1 MSSVDER
8 IVEMRFDNKDFEN
21 NVQQTMTTLD
31 KLKSALNFKDAS
43 KSFDN
48 LSKAANNLDMSNVSD
63 TLDVI
68 QNKFS
73 VFGTIADQVI
83 RRVADGFMDLAQK
96 GVQVV
101 KSLTVDQ
108 IGAGFEKYQGKLES
122 VQSIMNSTGEDIE
135 TVSAALAKLN
145 WFTDETSYNYTDMA
159 NTIGTFTAQGMGIDE
174 AVSAVIGI
182 ADAAAFAGA
191 NAEKASHGMEAFAKA
206 MSSGMNA
213 RYWYMINTAKMDNQ
227 ALRQSFID
235 AAEALGYL
243 KKVGDDMWSY
253 DGGESWFNTK
263 EGFTD
268 NFTKWLAPEVMKKAL
283 SGWSEFSDSLYDAV
297 QETGMNATEIMADR
311 MDLVAGGYSEISEK
325 AFKAGQQC
333 RTFMDVISAVKD
345 AISTSWMNI
354 FEAIFG
360 NYEEAVSLWTG
371 LFDIVDNVFGTSIYD
386 LQDLF
391 QKWHEL
397 SGYDVFRDAIDN
409 IFEAI
414 TQKVDIIREAFQ
426 EIFPPMTFGKL
437 YHLTVEF
444 KKFTKTLVLNSDQL
458 EGLKTVLKAV
468 FSIIKLGT
476 TVLKIGLKIIGKVL
490 GFIGKVSRA
499 ILGFIGNFSNFTL
512 IFKGL
517 LKRTGQLKRFFDA
530 LGKIFK
536 NIGHALSQIGD
547 GFREFGE
554 AISELPISRKITG
567 FFDKIR
573 EFFIG
578 TGFIKNAVKFPN
590 IFESVVQFLER
601 IADKEFNLPEVDV
614 KGIVKKVA
622 SAFSSVWETL
632 SKGWEWIVGEHPVLA
647 EFFENVYTTISG
659 FFGDV
664 KTEMDKFF
672 GHVSDMFAWIG
683 EEADKVWSWFSTKF
697 PGISSFLK
705 KASNRLGELFG
716 ILFDNKGDKFKRI
729 GEWFGSINDAIGKFA
744 EDKWKSV
751 TDFLEKVFG
760 GKVFENIGSFTTSI
774 SDFFKALFGKDDL
787 SSGEE
792 SASMFD
798 TLTGSITNFIEYLK
812 TIDPKKIASA
822 GIIILLGFLIA
833 TVSGVVAQINQLVT
847 NVTWF
852 VQKLTGAVT
861 QWVKKNNTLA
871 QLALVIISIMYGL
884 YRLSKDV
891 EPDKLREA
899 AISLAILIGSIAG
912 AAAVLAII
920 QGIFARFGNGVN
932 FEKMGA
938 GLAGFAA
945 AVLILVVSLNLLD
958 DATLDQNMGDKL
970 VILGAIMFS
979 LVAVAWLLSGMVF
992 TPKML
997 IGAAAVLL
1005 LSLSLISIIDALIK
1019 LSSVPVDQVVANLD
1033 ALVPLFAAF
1042 GVLAIGV
1049 GQIGLPSAVGLLAIV
1064 YLLENFLPKLNE
1076 LSDESIKKIQNF
1088 IDDNIKLFE
1097 QFKILAG
1104 VLIVFAA
1111 IGGKNLRAGG
1121 MGIAAIA
1128 GSFLIIV
1135 FAIKKLGTMGAT
1147 VLSKGMS
1154 VLKKLIVIIALL
1166 EFISGKTKGNNF
1178 TGFAVGVLIL
1188 AGGIIALGLVA
1199 EYLGGLDANKVQRG
1213 LWYVSAL
1220 TLLVSAMAVT
1230 SQYTGNAKIGPLLAM
1245 LVTVVVIAGVLTAL
1259 AGYSWEELL
1268 PAAAS
1273 IAGILLLVCGVFKW
1287 VSEVSKNALSGTM
1300 ALLAIAVIMAEIA
1313 VILTKLSS
1321 LPAEQLLPAALALGG
1336 VLLAAAISFKLV
1348 ESGKSALN
1356 LEEVLSFAGMIVAV
1370 AVVLGL
1376 LSAFNLE
1383 RIIPTAVALSIVM
1396 LSLAV
1401 ACTIMQGIQGDNAL
1415 QVAGY
1420 VLGFVA
1426 ALIPIG
1432 LMLAL
1437 LGNSNPTSML
1447 GAAAAMSL
1455 ILGVIVGLAFLVDGC
1470 DWHTASDAVLLVI
1483 GFVGALIPIALI
1495 LALLSESNPIGL
1507 IASAAALAL
1516 LLGAVAAVAYVAQ
1529 GITNFNA
1536 AMEGLKVIGIFL
1548 LAVAVIAGV
1557 MIAISEL
1564 LKNTWP
1570 GWPDQAIQDLE
1581 DMGRV
1586 LSLAA
1591 EILGGVIG
1599 KFFGQ
1604 MVSEFLSNSVE
1615 SLPEVAEKLSTFVTT
1630 IAEAF
1635 TSADG
1640 ITDTSI
1646 DKVKKVIDTLTKMEQ
1661 FSNVDKQLD
1670 GIGKFSSM
1678 AAPFA
1683 QSIRAYTEHIKNIPK
1698 NSLEKAN
1705 LAVNITNSMLDLV
1718 KTLQSGQV
1726 NLSENPDE
1734 DTLKAF
1740 GSSMSAFGGS
1750 LIVFTQSVSG
1760 IEDGAVDKAT
1770 LAFNVASKVI
1780 EVAKL
1785 VPKKNGLLQDF
1796 TGEADL
1802 SDFSLS
1808 MEAFGNSLRLFCIS
1822 IRYLNDDDVTKAE
1835 NAKKV
1840 AEPIVD
1846 IANSLT
1852 NESTWSVITL
1862 FIGRKQT
1869 LDEFGTSM
1877 KSFGES
1883 LVDYCDTVKEI
1894 DTAKMDAV
1902 TESVLRIKEL
1912 ADALSTVGYD
1922 NLVTMSSAV
1931 NVISE
1936 MAIDEMLE
1944 FIAEYGS
1951 EVPTALENLI
1961 NDSAEYVKSESDCAN
1976 NMYNAGTYMVK
1987 RFLSAFTDTTSYVLI
2002 LSAQSIF
2009 TNNVSNAFSKD
2020 SSSRLYQAGRNFMQ
2034 GFVNGLRSYQNVV
2047 NYFTWDAARQIV
2059 NKFNETLGNASP
2071 SKITKQSGEYFGQ
2084 GFINGLGSI
2093 EGKMKKKV
2101 SNVATGTVGL
2111 LNDAITKAVDYFDEG
2126 VDATP
2131 IIRPVLDLSSVSNGT
2146 YAMRSMFGGYSMN
2159 FATRTSGDIR
2169 ASQESVASMN
2179 DLQTRLDTAIAK
2191 ISEII
2196 QNESDMAANTNY
2208 QFEIPFSIDGRE
2220 LARASAVY
2228 NQEELNRLTR
2238 NLQRREGYR

>member
-253 DGGESWFNTK
+253 DGGNSWFNTK

-283 SGWSEFSDSLYDAV
+283 SGWSEFSDALYDTV

-311 MDLVAGGYSEISEK
+311 MDLIAGGYSEISEK

-333 RTFMDVISAVKD
+333 RTFMDVINAIKD
-345 AISTSWMNI
+345 AVSTSWMNI
-354 FEAIFG
+354 FEAVFG
-360 NYEEAVSLWTG
+360 NYEEAVSLWTN
-371 LFDIVDNVFGTSIYD
+371 LYDIVDNIFGTSVYD
-386 LQDLF
+386 LQDLL
-391 QKWHEL
+391 KTWHEL
-397 SGYDVFRDAIDN
+397 TGYDLFRDALDN
-409 IFEAI
+409 VFESI
-414 TQKVDIIREAFQ
+414 SQKVDIIREAFQ

-444 KKFTKTLVLNSDQL
+444 KKFTETLVLNDKQL
-458 EGLKTVLKAV
+458 EGLKVVLKAV
-468 FSIIKLGT
+468 FSIFKLGFT
-476 TVLKIGLKIIGKVL
+476 ILKTGLKIVGKIL
-490 GFIGKVSRA
+490 ILIGKVSRA
-499 ILGFIGNFSNFTL
+499 ILGFIGNISD
-512 IFKGL
+512 IIDAQKIV
-517 LKRTGQLKRFFDA
+517 LKKTGQLGRFFTA
-530 LGKIFK
+530 VGKIFK
-536 NIGHALSQIGD
+536 NVGRAVSQIGD

-554 AISELPISRKITG
+554 AISELPISNKVTG
-567 FFDKIR
+567 FLDKIG
-573 EFFIG
+573 EFLFG
-578 TGFIKNAVKFPN
+578 NRTKNGFRTAWSFKNL
-590 IFESVVQFLER
+590 FESIVQFFER

-672 GHVSDMFAWIG
+672 GHVSDMFTWVE
-683 EEADKVWSWFSTKF
+683 EEANKVWSWFSTKF

-729 GEWFGSINDAIGKFA
+729 GEWFGSINDSIGKFA
-744 EDKWKSV
+744 EDKWKSF

-760 GKVFENIGSFTTSI
+760 GKALENIGSFTTSI

-970 VILGAIMFS
+970 VILAAIMFS
-979 LVAVAWLLSGMVF
+979 LVGVAWLLSGMIF

-997 IGAAAVLL
+997 IGAASVLL

-1076 LSDESIKKIQNF
+1076 LSDESIQKIQNF

-1147 VLSKGMS
+1147 VLAKGMS
-1154 VLKKLIVIIALL
+1154 DLKKLIAICSY
-1166 EFISGKTKGNNF
+1166 FSRRHYSF
-1178 TGFAVGVLIL
+1178 R
-1188 AGGIIALGLVA
+1188 
-1199 EYLGGLDANKVQRG
+1199 LGGR
-1213 LWYVSAL
+1213 VS
-1220 TLLVSAMAVT
+1220 
-1230 SQYTGNAKIGPLLAM
+1230 
-1245 LVTVVVIAGVLTAL
+1245 
-1259 AGYSWEELL
+1259 W
-1268 PAAAS
+1268 
-1273 IAGILLLVCGVFKW
+1273 
-1287 VSEVSKNALSGTM
+1287 
-1300 ALLAIAVIMAEIA
+1300 
-1313 VILTKLSS
+1313 
-1321 LPAEQLLPAALALGG
+1321 
-1336 VLLAAAISFKLV
+1336 
-1348 ESGKSALN
+1348 
-1356 LEEVLSFAGMIVAV
+1356 
-1370 AVVLGL
+1370 
-1376 LSAFNLE
+1376 
-1383 RIIPTAVALSIVM
+1383 
-1396 LSLAV
+1396 
-1401 ACTIMQGIQGDNAL
+1401 
-1415 QVAGY
+1415 
-1420 VLGFVA
+1420 
-1426 ALIPIG
+1426 
-1432 LMLAL
+1432 
-1437 LGNSNPTSML
+1437 
-1447 GAAAAMSL
+1447 
-1455 ILGVIVGLAFLVDGC
+1455 
-1470 DWHTASDAVLLVI
+1470 
-1483 GFVGALIPIALI
+1483 
-1495 LALLSESNPIGL
+1495 
-1507 IASAAALAL
+1507 
-1516 LLGAVAAVAYVAQ
+1516 
-1529 GITNFNA
+1529 
-1536 AMEGLKVIGIFL
+1536 
-1548 LAVAVIAGV
+1548 
-1557 MIAISEL
+1557 
-1564 LKNTWP
+1564 
-1570 GWPDQAIQDLE
+1570 
-1581 DMGRV
+1581 RV
-1586 LSLAA
+1586 
-1591 EILGGVIG
+1591 
-1599 KFFGQ
+1599 
-1604 MVSEFLSNSVE
+1604 
-1615 SLPEVAEKLSTFVTT
+1615 
-1630 IAEAF
+1630 
-1635 TSADG
+1635 
-1640 ITDTSI
+1640 
-1646 DKVKKVIDTLTKMEQ
+1646 
-1661 FSNVDKQLD
+1661 
-1670 GIGKFSSM
+1670 
-1678 AAPFA
+1678 
-1683 QSIRAYTEHIKNIPK
+1683 R
-1698 NSLEKAN
+1698 
-1705 LAVNITNSMLDLV
+1705 
-1718 KTLQSGQV
+1718 
-1726 NLSENPDE
+1726 
-1734 DTLKAF
+1734 
-1740 GSSMSAFGGS
+1740 
-1750 LIVFTQSVSG
+1750 
-1760 IEDGAVDKAT
+1760 
-1770 LAFNVASKVI
+1770 
-1780 EVAKL
+1780 
-1785 VPKKNGLLQDF
+1785 
-1796 TGEADL
+1796 
-1802 SDFSLS
+1802 
-1808 MEAFGNSLRLFCIS
+1808 
-1822 IRYLNDDDVTKAE
+1822 
-1835 NAKKV
+1835 
-1840 AEPIVD
+1840 
-1846 IANSLT
+1846 
-1852 NESTWSVITL
+1852 
-1862 FIGRKQT
+1862 RK
-1869 LDEFGTSM
+1869 
-1877 KSFGES
+1877 
-1883 LVDYCDTVKEI
+1883 
-1894 DTAKMDAV
+1894 
-1902 TESVLRIKEL
+1902 
-1912 ADALSTVGYD
+1912 
-1922 NLVTMSSAV
+1922 
-1931 NVISE
+1931 
-1936 MAIDEMLE
+1936 
-1944 FIAEYGS
+1944 
-1951 EVPTALENLI
+1951 
-1961 NDSAEYVKSESDCAN
+1961 
-1976 NMYNAGTYMVK
+1976 
-1987 RFLSAFTDTTSYVLI
+1987 
-2002 LSAQSIF
+2002 
-2009 TNNVSNAFSKD
+2009 
-2020 SSSRLYQAGRNFMQ
+2020 
-2034 GFVNGLRSYQNVV
+2034 
-2047 NYFTWDAARQIV
+2047 
-2059 NKFNETLGNASP
+2059 
-2071 SKITKQSGEYFGQ
+2071 
-2084 GFINGLGSI
+2084 
-2093 EGKMKKKV
+2093 
-2101 SNVATGTVGL
+2101 
-2111 LNDAITKAVDYFDEG
+2111 
-2126 VDATP
+2126 
-2131 IIRPVLDLSSVSNGT
+2131 
-2146 YAMRSMFGGYSMN
+2146 
-2159 FATRTSGDIR
+2159 
-2169 ASQESVASMN
+2169 
-2179 DLQTRLDTAIAK
+2179 
-2191 ISEII
+2191 
-2196 QNESDMAANTNY
+2196 
-2208 QFEIPFSIDGRE
+2208 
-2220 LARASAVY
+2220 
-2228 NQEELNRLTR
+2228 
-2238 NLQRREGYR
+2238 